1 MNRREFITLLGG
13 GGAAVAW
20 PVPARA
26 QQPEQM
32 RRIGVLIAQAAE
44 DPESQANVTAFAQG
58 MQESGWIVGRNVQ
71 VEYRWGAG
79 DADRVRQFATE
90 LAALAP
96 DVIVTSGAS
105 TMPPLL
111 RATRTVPIVFGNVA
125 DPVGSGFVESLSR
138 PGGNATRSMQFEYS
152 LSGKW
157 LEILQQ
163 LVP

>member
-1 MNRREFITLLGG
+1 
-13 GGAAVAW
+13 
-20 PVPARA
+20 
-26 QQPEQM
+26 M
-32 RRIGVLIAQAAE
+32 RRVGVLIATAAE
-44 DPESQANVTAFAQG
+44 DPDSQASVTAFAQG

-111 RATRTVPIVFGNVA
+111 RATRSP
-125 DPVGSGFVESLSR
+125 SR
-138 PGGNATRSMQFEYS
+138 PSSSNSEDRALSISLRSFS
-152 LSGKW
+152 VFLARH
-157 LEILQQ
+157 
-163 LVP
+163 